1 MVVIPAPDVLARA
14 RLWAKCGDWIAERAC
29 GGPFGYPILGN
40 GGPSRGGSQRGLV
53 ERTVRAVQRVVVVG
67 GGLAGLQTVAA
78 LRTQGYGGALALVGA
93 ESHAPYDRPPLTKS
107 VLMGESDDS
116 TLDADWAAWNV
127 ELHLGRTATGL
138 RPGTLETDA
147 GDLAWDQLVIATGS
161 VPVRFPGTEPA
172 ITLRTREDSLRLR
185 AMLRPGTRLVIVGAG
200 WIGAE
205 VATAAVRA
213 GAHVTVV
220 EALHAPLANALPD
233 ACGTRMLAWWAPADL
248 LLGEAVRAVEP
259 DAVHLSGGT
268 TVPADVVLL
277 GVGARPATAWL
288 HGAVPLTDRGAVA
301 VDPGLRSAMPG
312 VWAVGDAAA
321 WTSARYDRRMHVEH
335 WDNALHSPT
344 VAATTLLGG
353 DAVWDPVPYFW
364 SEQWGHMV
372 QYAGHHEGVDRV
384 VWREEGNTWAA
395 FWLTGDR
402 MTAALT
408 ADRPRDLVQ
417 SRRLMERDTPV
428 DADLLTDPGVA
439 VKATAV

>member
-1 MVVIPAPDVLARA
+1 
-14 RLWAKCGDWIAERAC
+14 
-29 GGPFGYPILGN
+29 
-40 GGPSRGGSQRGLV
+40 
-53 ERTVRAVQRVVVVG
+53 VQRVVVVG

-78 LRTQGYGGALALVGA
+78 LRNQGYAGALVLVGA
-93 ESHAPYDRPPLTKS
+93 ESHPPYDRPPLTKA
-107 VLMGESDDS
+107 VLVGESDDS

-127 ELHLGRTATGL
+127 ERHLGRTATGL
-138 RPGTLETDA
+138 CQGTLETDA

-172 ITLRTREDSLRLR
+172 VTLRTREDAFNLR
-185 AMLRPGTRLVIVGAG
+185 AKLRPGTRLVIVGAG

-233 ACGTRMLAWWAPADL
+233 VCGARMLPWWAPVDL
-248 LLGEAVRAVEP
+248 LLGEAVLAVEQ

-277 GVGARPATAWL
+277 GVGARPATTWL
-288 HGAVPLTDRGAVA
+288 HGTPVPLTERGAVE
-301 VDPGLRSAMPG
+301 VDSGLRSSMPG

-321 WTSARYDRRMHVEH
+321 WTSARYGRRMHVEH
-335 WDNALHSPT
+335 WDNALHGPA

-353 DAVWDPVPYFW
+353 QATWDPVPYFW

-372 QYAGHHEGVDRV
+372 QYAGHHLGADRL
-384 VWREEGNTWAA
+384 VWRADGDTWAA

-402 MTAALT
+402 ITAALT
-408 ADRPRDLVQ
+408 VDRPRDLVQ
-417 SRRLMERDTPV
+417 ARRLMQSGAGV
-428 DADLLTDPGVA
+428 DDAVLGDPALQVKSA
-439 VKATAV
+439 VLG

>member
-1 MVVIPAPDVLARA
+1 M
-14 RLWAKCGDWIAERAC
+14 
-29 GGPFGYPILGN
+29 
-40 GGPSRGGSQRGLV
+40 
-53 ERTVRAVQRVVVVG
+53 VVG

-78 LRTQGYGGALALVGA
+78 LRNQGYADALVLVGA
-93 ESHAPYDRPPLTKS
+93 ESRPPYDRPPLTKS
-107 VLMGESDDS
+107 LLHGDTDDS

-127 ELHLGRTATGL
+127 ERYLGRTATGL
-138 RPGTLETDA
+138 CPGTLETDA

-172 ITLRTREDSLRLR
+172 ITLRTHEDALSLR
-185 AMLRPGTRLVIVGAG
+185 AKLRPRTRLVIVGAG

-233 ACGTRMLAWWAPADL
+233 ACGERMLPWWAPVDL
-248 LLGEAVRAVEP
+248 LLGEAVLAVEP
-259 DAVHLSGGT
+259 DAVHLSGGSA
-268 TVPADVVLL
+268 VPADVVLL

-288 HGAVPLTDRGAVA
+288 HGTPVPLTGRGAVE
-301 VDPGLRSAMPG
+301 VDSGLRSSMPG

-321 WTSARYDRRMHVEH
+321 WTSVRYGTRMHVEH
-335 WDNALHSPT
+335 WDNALHAPA

-353 DAVWDPVPYFW
+353 EASWDPVPYFW

-372 QYAGHHEGVDRV
+372 QYAGHHAGADRI
-384 VWREEGNTWAA
+384 VWREEGDTWAA

-402 MTAALT
+402 ITAAVT

-417 SRRLMERDTPV
+417 ARRLMQSDAHV
-428 DADLLTDPGVA
+428 DPDLLTDPA
-439 VKATAV
+439 TQVKASALAP

>member
-1 MVVIPAPDVLARA
+1 
-14 RLWAKCGDWIAERAC
+14 
-29 GGPFGYPILGN
+29 
-40 GGPSRGGSQRGLV
+40 
-53 ERTVRAVQRVVVVG
+53 VQRVVVVG

-78 LRTQGYGGALALVGA
+78 LRTQGYGGALVLVGA
-93 ESHAPYDRPPLTKS
+93 ESHLPYDRPPLTKA
-107 VLMGESDDS
+107 VLMGQSHDS

-138 RPGTLETDA
+138 CQGRLETDD

-161 VPVRFPGTEPA
+161 VPVRFAGTEPA
-172 ITLRTREDSLRLR
+172 MTLRTREDSLRLR
-185 AMLRPGTRLVIVGAG
+185 ALLRPGTRLVIVGAG

-233 ACGTRMLAWWAPADL
+233 ACGARMLPWWAPVDL

-259 DAVHLSGGT
+259 DVVHLSGGT

-288 HGAVPLTDRGAVA
+288 RGTAVTLTDHGAVA

-312 VWAVGDAAA
+312 VWAVGDAAS

-335 WDNALHSPT
+335 WDNALHSPA

-353 DAVWDPVPYFW
+353 EATWDPVPYFW

-372 QYAGHHEGVDRV
+372 QFAGHHEGADRV
-384 VWREEGNTWAA
+384 VWREEGHTWAA
-395 FWLTGDR
+395 FWLAGDR
-402 MTAALT
+402 ILAALT
-408 ADRPRDLVQ
+408 VDRPRDLVQ
-417 SRRLMERDTPV
+417 SRRLMQS
-428 DADLLTDPGVA
+428 DARVNPDLLANPATQ
-439 VKATAV
+439 VKASAVAP

>member
-1 MVVIPAPDVLARA
+1 M
-14 RLWAKCGDWIAERAC
+14 
-29 GGPFGYPILGN
+29 
-40 GGPSRGGSQRGLV
+40 
-53 ERTVRAVQRVVVVG
+53 VVG

-78 LRTQGYGGALALVGA
+78 LRNQGYADALVLVGA
-93 ESHAPYDRPPLTKS
+93 ESRPPYDRPPLTKS
-107 VLMGESDDS
+107 LLHGDTDDS

-127 ELHLGRTATGL
+127 ERHLGRTATGL
-138 RPGTLETDA
+138 CPGTLETDA

-172 ITLRTREDSLRLR
+172 ITLRTHEDALSLR
-185 AMLRPGTRLVIVGAG
+185 AKLRPRTRLVIVGAG

-233 ACGTRMLAWWAPADL
+233 ACGSRMLPWWAPVDL
-248 LLGEAVRAVEP
+248 LLGEAVLAVEP
-259 DAVHLSGGT
+259 DAVHLSGGS

-288 HGAVPLTDRGAVA
+288 HGTPVPLTGRGAVE
-301 VDPGLRSAMPG
+301 VDSGLRSSMPG

-321 WTSARYDRRMHVEH
+321 WTSARYGTRMHVEH
-335 WDNALHSPT
+335 WDNALHAPA

-353 DAVWDPVPYFW
+353 EASWDPVPYFW

-372 QYAGHHEGVDRV
+372 QYAGHHAGADRI
-384 VWREEGNTWAA
+384 VWREEGDTWAA

-402 MTAALT
+402 ITAAVT

-417 SRRLMERDTPV
+417 ARRLMQSDARVDT
-428 DADLLTDPGVA
+428 DLLTDPA
-439 VKATAV
+439 TQVKASALAP